1 MAELATRLHSFVNQ
15 CDRYAHEMSFKPLVD
30 KRRHLLSIGYDAT
43 NAKLA
48 DSCYDLLA
56 SEARIAT
63 YIAVA
68 KGEAPEEAWFRL
80 GRQHTVSEGE
90 TVMVSWTGTMFEYL
104 MPVLWMKSHP
114 NTLLDRTVDAA
125 VCAQRRYGMSRR
137 VPWGISESA
146 YATTDMEGNYQ
157 YAAFG
162 VPSLALNVARAG
174 FLVISPYSS
183 CLALM
188 IDKRAAVEN
197 LRGMARKKWL
207 TDYGF
212 YEAADY
218 TGYTAGRFGPRPC
231 SLVKCWMAHH
241 QGMTL
246 AALCNVLRDEP
257 FQRWFHAEPIV
268 QASELLLQERPLRAR
283 PIADSAPRR
292 VLKFTRSLGRNP
304 RRSMKA
310 SA

>member
-1 MAELATRLHSFVNQ
+1 MAQIATQLHSFVNL
-15 CDRYAHEMSFKPLVD
+15 CERYAREMDFGPFVD
-30 KRRHLLSIGYDAT
+30 TRRHLLSIGFEVSKG
-43 NAKLA
+43 KLA

-63 YIAVA
+63 FIAVA
-68 KGEAPEEAWFRL
+68 KGDAPEEAWFRL

-90 TVMVSWTGTMFEYL
+90 TVMLSWTGTMFEYL

-114 NTLLDRTVDAA
+114 NTLLDRTVESA
-125 VCAQRRYGMSRR
+125 VCAQRKYGVGRR
-137 VPWGISESA
+137 VPWGISESS
-146 YATTDMEGNYQ
+146 YAKIDADGNYQ

-162 VPSLALNVARAG
+162 VPTLALNVARAG

-188 IDKRAAVEN
+188 IDGKAAIDN
-197 LRGMARKKWL
+197 LLGMARKKWL

-212 YEAADY
+212 YESADY
-218 TGYTAGRFGPRPC
+218 TPYSAGRFGRRPC
-231 SLVKCWMAHH
+231 DLVKCWMAHH

-246 AALCNVLRDEP
+246 AALCNVLLDWP
-257 FQRWFHAEPIV
+257 FQRWFHTEPLV
-268 QASELLLQERPLRAR
+268 QASELLLQERTLRAR
-283 PIADSAPRR
+283 PITDSAPRR
-292 VLKFTRSLGRNP
+292 VLNFTRTLGRSQH
-304 RRSMKA
+304 RTLKA